1 MTTPLLLPLLWTWRR
16 AVGNKLKT
24 PKKKPNK
31 KKEKEEEAKYTLPS
45 KENEVKELTVEIAQS
60 AQHGGQITL

>member
-16 AVGNKLKT
+16 AVGNKFKS

-31 KKEKEEEAKYTLPS
+31 KKEKEEEAKLPS